1 MRASAPRTA
10 EAVDCR
16 YGQPCR
22 TIPDTVRAVISSW
35 VDSNWLRV
43 VAYGVA
49 AAACLH
55 AGLRERRRRQP
66 DVPSRDIWPTFW
78 FLTAALLAV
87 MALARAADI
96 GELVSD
102 FGRRTARD
110 EGWYEIRREYQAAA
124 VASVGAIWFI
134 AVVVAVWRVPER
146 RRRYLPAAL
155 VVFTLVCFAGI
166 RIISLHQVD
175 TLLYN
180 RPIRGVRIVAIVE
193 LTGVA
198 LTILTTYWHPFART
212 EQDDRGRRLVPADAD
227 LDRRPSSTST

>member
-1 MRASAPRTA
+1 MYVAISRPR
-10 EAVDCR
+10 
-16 YGQPCR
+16 GSG
-22 TIPDTVRAVISSW
+22 PDTVRPVISSW

-43 VAYGVA
+43 LGYGLA

-55 AGLRERRRRQP
+55 AGLRERSRRP
-66 DVPSRDIWPTFW
+66 SGPSRDIWPTFW

-87 MALARAADI
+87 MALARAADL

-110 EGWYEIRREYQAAA
+110 EGWYEIRREYQAIA
-124 VASVGAIWFI
+124 VASVGAIWFVS
-134 AVVVAVWRVPER
+134 VVLAVWRVPER
-146 RRRYLPAAL
+146 RRRYLPSAL
-155 VVFTLVCFAGI
+155 VVFSLVCFAGI

-180 RPIRGVRIVAIVE
+180 RPILGVRIVTIVE

-198 LTILTTYWHPFART
+198 LTILTTYWHPFAR
-212 EQDDRGRRLVPADAD
+212 AD
-227 LDRRPSSTST
+227 LDDGTTPAIDVERRRSAGVIEE